1 MTQTT
6 DPTPP
11 ALAPASVEAAHLG
24 GPCGAACHG
33 LTRRSVL
40 RGAGAASLGAA
51 ALALAACAG
60 PSVADEPPTATEGG
74 EPGGSGSGVLARLAD
89 VPVGG
94 ALAVAGPD
102 DVPLLL
108 LQPTAGTVVALV
120 AVCTHQGCTVVV
132 DGEALFCPCHG
143 SVFSTED
150 GSVTVGPAEEPLA
163 EFPVEVVDGE
173 VVAA

>member
-6 DPTPP
+6 DPTSTE
-11 ALAPASVEAAHLG
+11 PASDRAAHPAG
-24 GPCGAACHG
+24 ACGDACHG

-60 PSVADEPPTATEGG
+60 PSGTGQEPADPAGG
-74 EPGGSGSGVLARLAD
+74 ASAGSGSGVLAKLAD

-94 ALAVAGPD
+94 ALAVTGPD

-120 AVCTHQGCTVVV
+120 AVCTHQGCTVVA
-132 DGEALFCPCHG
+132 DGEALVCPCHG

-163 EFPVEVVDGE
+163 DFPVEVVDGE

>member
-6 DPTPP
+6 DPT
-11 ALAPASVEAAHLG
+11 STEAAPVGAAHPAG
-24 GPCGAACHG
+24 VCGTACHG
-33 LTRRSVL
+33 LTRRGVL

-51 ALALAACAG
+51 ALVLAACAG
-60 PSVADEPPTATEGG
+60 PSGADEEPAGPAGGAAT
-74 EPGGSGSGVLARLAD
+74 GSGPGVLARLAD

-94 ALAVAGPD
+94 ALAVEGPD